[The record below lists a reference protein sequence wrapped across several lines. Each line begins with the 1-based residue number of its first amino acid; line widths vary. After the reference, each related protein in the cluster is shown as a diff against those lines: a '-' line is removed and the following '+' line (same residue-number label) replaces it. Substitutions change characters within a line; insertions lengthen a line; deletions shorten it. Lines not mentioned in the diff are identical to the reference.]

1 MSHKKIMEKCSDKLM
16 KDANH
21 YKKEMKQES
30 GAKKAH
36 ERTEMREA
44 SSAAKEMKARA
55 KKAHEY

>member
-1 MSHKKIMEKCSDKLM
+1 MEKCSDKLM